1 MNEHLTTTLTVY
13 YVILLSMV
21 LCFSSYW
28 FVTPNKLIRI
38 EKKSIFSDI
47 RFWIPCLLYT
57 ILLGYRWNFA
67 YDWWQYYQ
75 TFEYIQR
82 GQLYRDDTEKGYL
95 IINYLLGKIGFDF
108 YSIFLL
114 ECFTFFTSVYLL
126 VKNNRKALL
135 IGLCLTFI
143 AMRFRCLNLSRQHF
157 AMSILWIGF
166 YFLLKHK
173 IKTYWTFA
181 IVAVTIHTSAILWA
195 IPLYLIRYLRKFINF
210 KTALIIFILCYIFKT
225 VVFDLI
231 INASSLITAYVI
243 TNKNYD
249 SSAMLADRFMWE
261 ENSPLR
267 VGINFIKGLA
277 YIVCMYYI
285 IKKKNVTDRQ
295 DFTILVLGY
304 IGLCLTIFGATHEI
318 ISRLMLYVSM
328 FTFLGWG
335 IIWEHLIQKRRS
347 VPVWIWILA
356 LFTLLH
362 YIYAM
367 YPTVIEEV
375 KVGNYIEY
383 KI

>member
-13 YVILLSMV
+13 YGILLSMI

-28 FVTPNKLIRI
+28 FITPNKLIRI
-38 EKKSIFSDI
+38 QKKSIFSDI

-57 ILLGYRWNFA
+57 FLLGYRWNFA

-75 TFEYIQR
+75 TFEYIQS

-95 IINYLLGKIGFDF
+95 LINFLLGKIGFDF
-108 YSIFLL
+108 YSIFIL

-126 VKNNRKALL
+126 LKNNRKALL
-135 IGLCLTFI
+135 VGLCLTFI

-181 IVAVTIHTSAILWA
+181 VIAFSVHTSAILWA
-195 IPLYLIRYLRKFINF
+195 IPFYLIHHLRKFINA
-210 KTALIIFILCYIFKT
+210 KTALIIFALCYIFKT

-267 VGINFIKGLA
+267 IGINFIKGLA
-277 YIVCMYYI
+277 YIVCMFYI
-285 IKKKNVTDRQ
+285 IKKKNVADRQ
-295 DFTILVLGY
+295 DFIILILGY
-304 IGLCLTIFGATHEI
+304 IGLCLTIFGTTHEI

-335 IIWEHLIQKRRS
+335 IIWEHLIQKRKS
-347 VPVWIWILA
+347 VPAWIWMLA